1 MNGLPPTSSE
11 ALTHVSLIWIEGV
24 IEQWIRFGRV
34 ASERIVDRRWRVLS
48 FAPGAP
54 FALVRWRAN
63 AFGTIVSRIAIVAPV
78 EPGAPFTTVP
88 GADPDGDLL
97 LHIAGWPKVERV
109 LEAIDRVEAIG
120 VDPPYAAPEY
130 WRHVHNRLAAGL
142 APRPYARD
150 RHRAWL
156 QRRDLR
162 P

>member
-11 ALTHVSLIWIEGV
+11 ALTHVSLTWIEGV

-34 ASERIVDRRWRVLS
+34 ASERIVDRRRRVLC

-54 FALVRWRAN
+54 FALVHWRAN
-63 AFGTIVSRIAIVAPV
+63 VFGTIVWRIAIVTPV
-78 EPGAPFTTVP
+78 EPGAPLSTVP
-88 GADPDGDLL
+88 GIDPDGYLL
-97 LHIAGWPKVERV
+97 LHIAGWPKVERL

-120 VDPPYAAPEY
+120 VDPPEAAPEY
-130 WRHVHNRLAAGL
+130 WRHIHRLAAGL